1 MLLAVRKK
9 TLKLFL
15 KACLFVVVPFG
26 ALEFVALV
34 LYDESQPSF
43 WTAWTDFEVRLKSE
57 HGRQVQK
64 LSFDTLL
71 EKGWADDF
79 RKDPSSC
86 NVAFTPVKD
95 FDGTRGTVFIRTSQ
109 VYTGLWHDCGSQRA
123 ELVVLEVV
131 YADGEKRLEL
141 AEVPERGQ
149 PQVISVTI
157 P

>member
-1 MLLAVRKK
+1 MS
-9 TLKLFL
+9 
-15 KACLFVVVPFG
+15 FV
-26 ALEFVALV
+26 
-34 LYDESQPSF
+34 
-43 WTAWTDFEVRLKSE
+43 
-57 HGRQVQK
+57 
-64 LSFDTLL
+64 
-71 EKGWADDF
+71 
-79 RKDPSSC
+79 
-86 NVAFTPVKD
+86 PVKD

-109 VYTGLWHDCGSQRA
+109 VYTGLSHDCGSQRA